1 MLALVQDV
9 PTRWNST
16 LDMLE
21 RFLMLEDPIKKL
33 LEDESMKASM
43 KNKASTVKFSSS
55 DWRLMRNVSAVLRPF
70 KEATEVLS
78 KSDACISVA
87 IPTVSS
93 ILLTLEPS
101 GNDKDLGVKD
111 LKSRLKTNFER
122 RTAAMETNHLYSVAT
137 LLDVMYKGYFFRSP
151 YAKEK
156 AKEKLVELVSEEY
169 SLLESPSLEATE
181 INPDEPETLGPA
193 PSSLASAF
201 ERIRQKSGGK
211 QFKNQAPN
219 ETIQSVVDKLVADPC
234 EKEGNLKWWAKYE
247 MEANTKGDRAKQAIC
262 SIARKYLTPPPA
274 SVNVER
280 LFSSAGQTMDEKR
293 ARLKPENLDKILFL
307 RENSVVNNFRLNR

>member
-1 MLALVQDV
+1 M
-9 PTRWNST
+9 
-16 LDMLE
+16 
-21 RFLMLEDPIKKL
+21 
-33 LEDESMKASM
+33 
-43 KNKASTVKFSSS
+43 
-55 DWRLMRNVSAVLRPF
+55 
-70 KEATEVLS
+70 
-78 KSDACISVA
+78 
-87 IPTVSS
+87 
-93 ILLTLEPS
+93 
-101 GNDKDLGVKD
+101 
-111 LKSRLKTNFER
+111 
-122 RTAAMETNHLYSVAT
+122 
-137 LLDVMYKGYFFRSP
+137 
-151 YAKEK
+151 
-156 AKEKLVELVSEEY
+156 
-169 SLLESPSLEATE
+169 ESPSLEATE

-307 RENSVVNNFRLNR
+307 RENSVVNNFRLNW